1 MRRMQRSYW
10 EAVVADG
17 MRVPTGRTLPD
28 LTAEL
33 GEMLG
38 SPDPRVRDGIAYPVL
53 ASWVSN
59 GVYDHLLRTLGDG
72 LCVLME
78 DGVGRV
84 ADDSVFRRSSAV
96 LVLAEIIERDTRM
109 DVVDDRALLGWG
121 DRIATWLVAEKDLR
135 GYVQGRGWAHAV
147 AHGADAVAALAR
159 SPRIDGPALGFLLDV
174 IADRVLEPTP
184 EFWVA
189 GEPDRLASAA
199 MVALRRDLLEM
210 DTLDPWLRRL
220 AARAQPVDDDLLHP
234 YRVNGNVQAFLRA
247 LHLQLQLA
255 PERPAVRSD
264 LLLGLVEALRRSNPE
279 YLQARGAQPELEAS
293 LRP

>member
-1 MRRMQRSYW
+1 MQRSYW
-10 EAVVADG
+10 ESVVADG
-17 MRVPTGRTLPD
+17 MHVPTSRSLPD

-38 SPDPRVRDGIAYPVL
+38 SPDPRVRDDLAYPVL
-53 ASWVSN
+53 ASWISQ
-59 GVYDHLLRTLGDG
+59 GVYDHLLRTLGNG

-78 DGVGRV
+78 EGVGSV
-84 ADDSVFRRSSAV
+84 TGDSVFHRSFAV

-109 DVVDDRALLGWG
+109 DVVDDRTLLGWG

-135 GYVQGRGWAHAV
+135 GYVQGKGWAHAV
-147 AHGADAVAALAR
+147 AHGADAIGALAR
-159 SPRIDGPALGFLLDV
+159 SPRIDGPALVFLLDV
-174 IADRVLEPTP
+174 IADRVLKPTP

-189 GEPDRLASAA
+189 GEPDRLAFAA
-199 MVALRRDLLEM
+199 MVALRRDLVEM
-210 DTLDPWLRRL
+210 DALDPWLRRL
-220 AARAQPVDDDLLHP
+220 TARSQPVSDDLLHP
-234 YRVNGNVQAFLRA
+234 FRVNGNVQAFLRA

-264 LLLGLVEALRRSNPE
+264 LLLALVEELRRSNPA
-279 YLQARGAQPELEAS
+279 YLQSRGPRAELEAS

>member
-1 MRRMQRSYW
+1 MQRSYW
-10 EAVVADG
+10 ESVVADG
-17 MRVPTGRTLPD
+17 MHVPTSRSLPD

-38 SPDPRVRDGIAYPVL
+38 SPDPRVRDDLAYPVL
-53 ASWVSN
+53 ASWISQ
-59 GVYDHLLRTLGDG
+59 GVYDHLLRTLGNG

-78 DGVGRV
+78 DGLGSVTG
-84 ADDSVFRRSSAV
+84 DSVFHRSFAV

-109 DVVDDRALLGWG
+109 DVVDDRTLLGWG

-135 GYVQGRGWAHAV
+135 GYVQGKGWAHAV
-147 AHGADAVAALAR
+147 AHGADAIGALAR
-159 SPRIDGPALGFLLDV
+159 SPRIDGPALVFLLDV

-189 GEPDRLASAA
+189 GEPDRLAFAA
-199 MVALRRDLLEM
+199 MGALRRDLVEM
-210 DTLDPWLRRL
+210 DALDPWLRRL
-220 AARAQPVDDDLLHP
+220 TARSQPVSDDLLHP
-234 YRVNGNVQAFLRA
+234 FRVNGNVQAFLRA

-264 LLLGLVEALRRSNPE
+264 LLLALGEELRRSNPA
-279 YLQARGAQPELEAS
+279 YLQSRGPRAELEAS